1 MAVRTAST
9 SRCRHWRLWYSGNAA
24 LVPRPADSEYP
35 LTSIVPGIATGGRV
49 SSQTLRN
56 RLDSGR
62 KRDGAA
68 IRHAGNNVADKLA
81 GGKVDLRVTSSGHCS
96 SRAVR
101 PDRILRAPFARDSR
115 SFHVEE
121 IQMKKKAEAE
131 DSVLMDAAKTIGTA
145 AGKIAALLGVD
156 APPRKPS
163 APKVPKFQKKNK
175 SRLPRREKKAL
186 KKAASLKS

>member
-1 MAVRTAST
+1 M
-9 SRCRHWRLWYSGNAA
+9 WYSGNET
-24 LVPRPADSEYP
+24 LVPQPVNTENP
-35 LTSIVPGIATGGRV
+35 LTFIGFGIATGGQV
-49 SSQTLRN
+49 SSQILRN
-56 RLDSGR
+56 RLSSGR
-62 KRDGAA
+62 ERDGAA

-81 GGKVDLRVTSSGHCS
+81 GGKVELRVTSSGHCF

-101 PDRILRAPFARDSR
+101 PDRILRAPFARESR

-121 IQMKKKAEAE
+121 IQMTKKAEAE
-131 DSVLMDAAKTIGTA
+131 DSVLIDAAKTIGTA
-145 AGKIAALLGVD
+145 AGKIAALVGVD

-163 APKVPKFQKKNK
+163 APKVPKLKKKNK